1 MIYRYC
7 IIILIILPVLV
18 FSYDAETVNQLNN
31 YGRFFYELSRY
42 SKASEYFNRVI
53 TLEPMNL
60 IAVNYLSMIQ
70 NHINIEIPGFIFDT
84 PEVVT
89 KTGDAYQWYINGKI
103 QFDKKNYNEAAE
115 AFIKA
120 YEMAPQ
126 EEAYRFWTFRA
137 KSLSDYEKYMV
148 EKDVLAQ
155 ETDLKEIID
164 KIKQSNQKSVSD
176 SWQWYQQALF
186 NYNRGRLSRTLD
198 MIEIALILNPDNMEA
213 ENLLEE
219 IIKKEQEKDKEQ
231 EIILEEEVIED
242 ISEPVIVTEIKKEET
257 LPAPDLSH
265 SEKVFKD
272 ETPVSL
278 PSPKSV
284 NKRLI
289 SSKERI
295 TLDDHLTRDNRIISG
310 MYELPEEGLEVRKQI
325 FEEFEK
331 AQKLLHEKKFASTIE
346 HIEKAYT
353 IALNYNSEDLRALYY
368 LYFIHLRKDEFK
380 KASDVFFKIIH
391 IISKRFYRDGDYY
404 NKAKELA
411 DNLIYTMII
420 QGAYNAYRLRTGN
433 EKFSMTS
440 LINEGYIKHRNFPE
454 FLIETSLYG
463 NVKWKF
469 SHLHEINRF
478 NLVNKTVE
486 SSEFGPSPLLYD
498 EYVIVEQ

>member
-103 QFDKKNYNEAAE
+103 QFDKKNYNEAAD

-213 ENLLEE
+213 ENLLEK
-219 IIKKEQEKDKEQ
+219 IIKKEQEKDKEP
-231 EIILEEEVIED
+231 ETILEEEVIED
-242 ISEPVIVTEIKKEET
+242 ISEPVIVTEIKK
-257 LPAPDLSH
+257 
-265 SEKVFKD
+265 
-272 ETPVSL
+272 
-278 PSPKSV
+278 
-284 NKRLI
+284 
-289 SSKERI
+289 
-295 TLDDHLTRDNRIISG
+295 
-310 MYELPEEGLEVRKQI
+310 
-325 FEEFEK
+325 
-331 AQKLLHEKKFASTIE
+331 
-346 HIEKAYT
+346 
-353 IALNYNSEDLRALYY
+353 
-368 LYFIHLRKDEFK
+368 
-380 KASDVFFKIIH
+380 
-391 IISKRFYRDGDYY
+391 
-404 NKAKELA
+404 
-411 DNLIYTMII
+411 
-420 QGAYNAYRLRTGN
+420 
-433 EKFSMTS
+433 
-440 LINEGYIKHRNFPE
+440 
-454 FLIETSLYG
+454 
-463 NVKWKF
+463 
-469 SHLHEINRF
+469 
-478 NLVNKTVE
+478 
-486 SSEFGPSPLLYD
+486 
-498 EYVIVEQ
+498 